1 MKTNVWN
8 QFGIRE
14 IAGFLKRIISAIVSG
29 FPENEE
35 LERMRIRDEG
45 PVRKQYSGE
54 KKIRESYVRPLSNP
68 LMKKMT
74 LSKEKKKEK
83 HANI

>member
-1 MKTNVWN
+1 MKTNVIT
-8 QFGIRE
+8 QF
-14 IAGFLKRIISAIVSG
+14 RIQEVKKFFKKVISAIVSG

-35 LERMRIRDEG
+35 LDRIRIRNEG

-54 KKIRESYVRPLSNP
+54 KRMHESYVHPLSNP

-83 HANI
+83 THK